1 MGRSLGNAARSKF
14 FISSK
19 QHCFRRTTTGSASGE
34 KSFSYGQNKNSL
46 IYLKLRFA
54 NPTKIY
60 QGGPNHEREGHK

>member
-1 MGRSLGNAARSKF
+1 MQSVMPF
-14 FISSK
+14 FVFVG
-19 QHCFRRTTTGSASGE
+19 QPLALPVE

>member
-1 MGRSLGNAARSKF
+1 MRL
-14 FISSK
+14 
-19 QHCFRRTTTGSASGE
+19 RRTTTGSASGE